1 MISHAFRDL
10 EALPLAGRVSERDAA
25 RASLLSYG
33 AGGIVFLLSMLA
45 FYFLGSLQVVTSEI
59 SVSPIPGAACKML
72 NMAPK
77 SRSIGVDA
85 FRIVS
90 GPSASLTSCLVLLPS
105 PSTPFCPCPQG
116 IYSDATS
123 STKLAYD
130 SVYFSSYEECL
141 ASLDYSC
148 EVINDPALWYNYV
161 IPPVNYA
168 IRCNF
173 THSGTIS
180 YSTYDPAGGTYAAFF
195 TSRGVGT
202 PEECIKQVPTG
213 AQVAD
218 AFRAGFPPS
227 YICEPF
233 KKNPPYICAVSNRL
247 SPLQMVAQSIALST
261 NVMVA
266 IGILLVAVFKARK
279 QPLPKHQQEQQEEQQ
294 LRLAS
299 SRISPEPQLEA
310 PAHRVAVPQPERKEA
325 ETGAPK
331 SDRTRSSLAR
341 SNAAAAASLSGVT
354 TTALEKTDR
363 EDDGEKKASVP
374 VSCVAGTVACC
385 ACIACGGV

>member
-33 AGGIVFLLSMLA
+33 AGGVAFLLSMLA

-77 SRSIGVDA
+77 SRSIGGDV
-85 FRIVS
+85 F
-90 GPSASLTSCLVLLPS
+90 GLLTGSTSFTMCVTPPS
-105 PSTPFCPCPQG
+105 PSALFCPCPQG
-116 IYSDATS
+116 IYSDA
-123 STKLAYD
+123 LLNYD
-130 SVYFSSYEECL
+130 SVYFSTLDECL

-148 EVINDPALWYNYV
+148 EVINDSTITNSATALLV
-161 IPPVNYA
+161 
-168 IRCNF
+168 RCNF
-173 THSGTIS
+173 TKSGEIS
-180 YSTYDPAGGTYAAFF
+180 YSSFNRASGNYAAFH
-195 TSRGVGT
+195 TLTYSNMLL
-202 PEECIKQVPTG
+202 QVISCSKPAPTG
-213 AQVAD
+213 AQVTN

-233 KKNPPYICAVSNRL
+233 KKNPPYICAVSSRL

-279 QPLPKHQQEQQEEQQ
+279 QPLPMHQQEQQEEQQ
-294 LRLAS
+294 HRLAS

-341 SNAAAAASLSGVT
+341 SNAAAAASLSGIT

-385 ACIACGGV
+385 ACVACGGV